1 MNRAERINQSRQK
14 RRNVRDSRFSHGRSS
29 ILNSPCIMTF
39 VSLHESV
46 NVREVYNTTYRDLL
60 EVEEGE
66 RSGFKEGS
74 KFRQVIS
81 LFGEEKKSLLDILEM
96 IRF

>member
-1 MNRAERINQSRQK
+1 
-14 RRNVRDSRFSHGRSS
+14 
-29 ILNSPCIMTF
+29 
-39 VSLHESV
+39 
-46 NVREVYNTTYRDLL
+46 LL
-60 EVEEGE
+60 EVEKGG

-81 LFGEEKKSLLDILEM
+81 LFGDEEKSLLDILEM